1 MQRILFFF
9 WTLKFDIYLTNLLTI
24 NKMNDSEQIIVT
36 RNFLTRLWHLENNER
51 PGFIIGYVGPRVKGG
66 EPARSELFSTGGPDT
81 VRDRL
86 LNPDKFLQAQLIEI
100 EAQLRLRGDFVPSL
114 CPALGVIGIPSAFGC
129 EVTWFENNLPAVR
142 PIIGNQLDQVF
153 DLPNPS
159 IIDGKLGRILEY
171 TRYFI
176 QQTNRRFPIR
186 LTDIQGPLDSAALIM
201 GHNNLLLAMHTHPAA
216 VHHLLQLVTN
226 LTIEFARTQRN
237 IVTTYGVEF
246 IPSMFQPWM
255 PDGWGISVS
264 NDEWVSISSEM
275 HDEFSVPYLN
285 QVSDAFGG
293 IYIHSCG
300 NWQHQFNSLG
310 KVRNLRGLEF
320 GASETSYEAVF
331 EYFGGQVVLAPR
343 VGFNREIKFDGMTD
357 YVKKLLNASKTYRG
371 LFLNVDITNGLIDER
386 WLNTD
391 LEEIYN
397 LFDIS
402 D

>member
-1 MQRILFFF
+1 M
-9 WTLKFDIYLTNLLTI
+9 I
-24 NKMNDSEQIIVT
+24 NADQITQT
-36 RNFLTRLWHLENNER
+36 RSFLTRLWHLKNSER
-51 PGFIIGYVGPRVKGG
+51 PGFMIGYVGQRVKGG
-66 EPARSELFSTGGPDT
+66 NPVRSAMFATDGPDK
-81 VRDRL
+81 VRERF
-86 LNPDKFLQAQLIEI
+86 LNPDKFLQAQLSEI
-100 EAQLRLRGDFVPSL
+100 EGQMKLRGDFVPSL

-142 PIIGNQLDQVF
+142 PIIRDDPNQVF

-159 IIDGKLGRILEY
+159 IINGELGRILEY

-176 QQTNRRFPIR
+176 QETNKKFPVR

-201 GHNNLLLAMHTHPAA
+201 GHNNFLLAMHSHPEA

-226 LTIEFARTQRN
+226 LTIEFTRTQRN

-255 PDGWGISVS
+255 PDGWGISIS
-264 NDEWVSISSEM
+264 NDECVSISSKI

-285 QVSDAFGG
+285 QISDAFGG

-300 NWQHQFNSLG
+300 NWQHQFPSLG

-320 GASETSYEAVF
+320 GASETSYEAVL
-331 EYFGGQVVLAPR
+331 EQFGGQIVIAPR
-343 VGFNREIKFDGMTD
+343 VGFNRNVKFNGMTD
-357 YVKKLLNASKTYRG
+357 YVKKILDASKTCRG
-371 LFLNVDITNGLIDER
+371 LFVNVDITNGLIDEG
-386 WLNTD
+386 WPETD
-391 LEEIYN
+391 LGEIYN
-397 LFDIS
+397 LFDKS